1 MLKRPTI
8 LAVNDQMQFREFIRS
23 ILKDKYEVI
32 TAGGVEGAF
41 KYMADYSVDLVL
53 LDVKVARLDG
63 ISVLKEIKEKYP
75 GTEVILI
82 TAYASLETI
91 RKAFK
96 LGAFGFLM
104 KPFDIDR
111 FIDTVDEALKMK
123 H

>member
-1 MLKRPTI
+1 MQKRQTV
-8 LAVNDQMQFREFIRS
+8 LVVNDKLQFREFIRS
-23 ILKDKYEVI
+23 MLQDKYEII
-32 TAGGVEGAF
+32 TASGIEDAF
-41 KYMADYSVDLVL
+41 KCMTDYAVNLVL

-63 ISVLKEIKEKYP
+63 ITVLREMKKHYP
-75 GTEVILI
+75 ETEVILI

-91 RKAFK
+91 REAFK

-111 FIDTVDEALKMK
+111 FVDTVDEALKMK